1 MYVRNRRPLSGGL
14 TLGVSLALAGALAGC
29 NFGIVSD
36 DAKDGLSGVRAAI
49 VAHNYAEA
57 ADMARTYAADNPSDP
72 EAHFELA
79 RAEALLGNEGRA
91 LDALDLAINAGL
103 PNAGQALKDPAFAA
117 IRTSARFAA
126 LKERGA
132 PAPKAAAAAVR
143 NPEPVGATVVTAGGY
158 DDGVSISESADGTH
172 IRAGDVTLDTNF

>member
-1 MYVRNRRPLSGGL
+1 MFVANSRPLHRGL
-14 TLGVSLALAGALAGC
+14 MLVVSLALAGALAGC
-29 NFGIVSD
+29 NFEVVSD

-57 ADMARTYAADNPSDP
+57 VDMARKYAADNPSDP

-91 LDALDLAINAGL
+91 LDALDAAIKAGL

-126 LKERGA
+126 LKERA
-132 PAPKAAAAAVR
+132 TPAPKSAAVAAR
-143 NPEPVGATVVTAGGY
+143 NLEPGGATVVRAGGNE
-158 DDGVSISESADGTH
+158 GVSISESADGTH
-172 IRAGDVTLDTNF
+172 IRAGDVTLDTGF